1 MQHKA
6 YSFLIIACLL
16 WGFQPV
22 TIKIVTQEMNILT
35 VIPLRF
41 LFVSLILF
49 VIMKITG
56 EKNFLPPQKC
66 LLSLC
71 LMGFFG
77 ITVSNGVQFTGL
89 QYSSVGNMTLI
100 STTAPVITVI
110 LARIFLNEKLNLV
123 QIIGIIISF
132 LGTLYLISKGNLT
145 TFTQLNFNKGD
156 IFFFIGE
163 VAWVIYILLS
173 IPILKKISVLSATAW
188 SGLFGAILT
197 AIFAHFTVG
206 FYIVPLS
213 TLALYSLL
221 FIILGG
227 GIAAMLCWNL
237 GTKKVGASNSA
248 IFLNLL
254 PVVGI
259 ISAYFTLNELITMQK
274 IISGIFIIFGVY
286 ITTHS
291 HKFIKKSH

>member
-259 ISAYFTLNELITMQK
+259 ISAYFTLNEPITMQK
-274 IISGIFIIFGVY
+274 IISGTFIIFGVY

>member
-173 IPILKKISVLSATAW
+173 IPILKKISVLSAIAW

-259 ISAYFTLNELITMQK
+259 ISAYFTLNEPITMQK

>member
-35 VIPLRF
+35 IIPLRF
-41 LFVSLILF
+41 LIVSIILF
-49 VIMKITG
+49 IIMKITN
-56 EKNFLPPQKC
+56 EKKIFTTQKMSINFMFNGL
-66 LLSLC
+66 
-71 LMGFFG
+71 FG
-77 ITVSNGVQFTGL
+77 ITVSNGIQFTGL

-110 LARIFLNEKLNLV
+110 LARIFLNETLKFN
-123 QIIGIIISF
+123 SNNRYNNF
-132 LGTLYLISKGNLT
+132 FFGTLYLLSGGTLS
-145 TFTQLNFNKGD
+145 TFTQMNFNKGD
-156 IFFFIGE
+156 IYFFIGE

-188 SGLFGAILT
+188 SGLFGSILT
-197 AIFAHFTVG
+197 ALFAHYSVG
-206 FYIVPLS
+206 LQIVPLS
-213 TLALYSLL
+213 TLGIYSFL

-227 GIAAMLCWNL
+227 GITAMICWNL

-254 PVVGI
+254 PVIGI
-259 ISAYFTLNELITMQK
+259 ISAYFTLNEPITMQK
-274 IISGIFIIFGVY
+274 L
-286 ITTHS
+286 
-291 HKFIKKSH
+291 